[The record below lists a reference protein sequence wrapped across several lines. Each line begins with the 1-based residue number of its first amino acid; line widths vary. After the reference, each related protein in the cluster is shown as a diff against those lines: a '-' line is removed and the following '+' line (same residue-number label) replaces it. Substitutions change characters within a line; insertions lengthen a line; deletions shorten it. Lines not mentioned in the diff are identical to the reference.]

1 MVRFAGGNLPGT
13 ETPMSPSEVI
23 EDSMP
28 HSVIQNLGTHAEKE
42 NSVVTSAQTTRKRS
56 SNEIGAA
63 LIRLEERKMELLE
76 KTQAPK
82 DPEPINDDISF
93 FNSLLPFV
101 RSLLWPNK
109 LLCRM
114 QIQELVYSFV
124 TNTRDQIFAP

>member
-1 MVRFAGGNLPGT
+1 
-13 ETPMSPSEVI
+13 
-23 EDSMP
+23 
-28 HSVIQNLGTHAEKE
+28 
-42 NSVVTSAQTTRKRS
+42 
-56 SNEIGAA
+56 
-63 LIRLEERKMELLE
+63 MELLE